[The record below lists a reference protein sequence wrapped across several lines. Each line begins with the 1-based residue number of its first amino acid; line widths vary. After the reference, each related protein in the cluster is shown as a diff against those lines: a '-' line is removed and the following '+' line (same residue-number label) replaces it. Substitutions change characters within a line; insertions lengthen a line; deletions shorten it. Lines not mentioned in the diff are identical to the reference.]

1 MAQIFP
7 DSKTFVDMKLK
18 AKPAETLE
26 KFRELQNQTDYA
38 PTKEQIKEFVEANF
52 EEPGQEFEAWTPN
65 DWHDN
70 PKFVADIKDENL
82 KEFALGLNHLWLDLG
97 RKMKDSVKEHE
108 DLYSII
114 YVPNPVIVP
123 GGRFREFYYWD
134 SYWIIKGLLLSEM
147 KDVSLLFDWHWEV
160 GEFDCVYSSS
170 SDGARNAGELF
181 GDRSAVRIHTE
192 RRPYLLRQSFAAPAA
207 VDDDARVLQL
217 AGLQRVH
224 APEH

>member
-1 MAQIFP
+1 MAQIFS

-26 KFRELQNQTDYA
+26 KFRELQNATDFA

-52 EEPGQEFEAWTPN
+52 EEPGQEFEAWTPD

-70 PKFVADIKDENL
+70 PKFVAQIKDENL

-147 KDVSLLFDWHWEV
+147 KQVNLLFGWHW
-160 GEFDCVYSSS
+160 
-170 SDGARNAGELF
+170 
-181 GDRSAVRIHTE
+181 
-192 RRPYLLRQSFAAPAA
+192 
-207 VDDDARVLQL
+207 
-217 AGLQRVH
+217 
-224 APEH
+224 